1 MKRIFNTV
9 AVLLICGAM
18 LTPSIDARGRNNSGQ
33 STPQRT
39 TTPATRPGNMGRP
52 STTPSTRPSTP
63 NSLQGRHSPPSP
75 HNRTNL
81 RSPTARTSLTNPDNP
96 TAHRR
101 ATTVPA
107 ETTVPATI
115 PGRRSKAITG
125 LAATRDSEARAPN
138 APATVRPLLRPRA
151 LIRARCVPTCH
162 RLTHGTA
169 LLHLPDG
176 VFPVRG
182 VRSARYWASHSAPP

>member
-1 MKRIFNTV
+1 MRGDADTLDRCTRSQQFRPKHSSAHHNAGHPTGKHGPSVDNPIHKALNTPT
-9 AVLLICGAM
+9 AYKAD
-18 LTPSIDARGRNNSGQ
+18 TAHQ
-33 STPQRT
+33 AHT
-39 TTPATRPGNMGRP
+39 TEQT
-52 STTPSTRPSTP
+52 
-63 NSLQGRHSPPSP
+63 
-75 HNRTNL
+75 
-81 RSPTARTSLTNPDNP
+81 TARTSLTNPDNP

-101 ATTVPA
+101 ATTGPA

-125 LAATRDSEARAPN
+125 LAAIRDSEARAPN

>member
-1 MKRIFNTV
+1 MRGDADTLDRCTRSQQFRPKHSSAHHNAGHPTGKHGPSVDNPIHKALNTH
-9 AVLLICGAM
+9 
-18 LTPSIDARGRNNSGQ
+18 
-33 STPQRT
+33 
-39 TTPATRPGNMGRP
+39 
-52 STTPSTRPSTP
+52 P

-101 ATTVPA
+101 ATTGPA

-125 LAATRDSEARAPN
+125 LAAIRDSEARAPN

>member
-1 MKRIFNTV
+1 MHAV
-9 AVLLICGAM
+9 ATIPAKALLSA
-18 LTPSIDARGRNNSGQ
+18 
-33 STPQRT
+33 PQR
-39 TTPATRPGNMGRP
+39 RPPDRETWAVRRQPHPQGP
-52 STTPSTRPSTP
+52 QHP

-81 RSPTARTSLTNPDNP
+81 RSPTARTSLTNQDNP

-101 ATTVPA
+101 ATTGPA

-125 LAATRDSEARAPN
+125 LAAIRDSEARAPN